1 MQPDQEMTMQ
11 KQYKQIRLF
20 DGSASTIK
28 KVPKPIKCQPLEER
42 QVVQDFGVEG
52 IGSKAENVFNS
63 RTDRF
68 NKNSYLTIQNNPG
81 PQDYDAH
88 TKEPQYMI
96 KGPVDTKFGSV
107 AERTSLLQR
116 DMSKSPFKNPTS
128 LDNPSPSAY
137 KVKHHE
143 MSKDFSGNIKSIPS
157 PRFKHQQSND
167 TLNEPSI
174 DIDNSKSA
182 KP

>member
-1 MQPDQEMTMQ
+1 MQINIKKMNEKKEKDDIFGTQSKLPLGPGEYNATVSLTKNASPQIRFVAKSSELQPDQEQTMQ

-68 NKNSYLTIQNNPG
+68 KQNSYLTIQNNPG

-96 KGPVDTKFGSV
+96 KGPVDTKFGTV
-107 AERTSLLQR
+107 AERTSLL
-116 DMSKSPFKNPTS
+116 
-128 LDNPSPSAY
+128 
-137 KVKHHE
+137 
-143 MSKDFSGNIKSIPS
+143 
-157 PRFKHQQSND
+157 
-167 TLNEPSI
+167 
-174 DIDNSKSA
+174 
-182 KP
+182 